1 MPPKSLGKN
10 IKLPFLKPFFFRA
23 KMFFIFLN
31 IIDEVGKMAQP
42 HRCFTNLS
50 QEKENREKDM

>member
-1 MPPKSLGKN
+1 
-10 IKLPFLKPFFFRA
+10 
-23 KMFFIFLN
+23 MFFIFLN